1 MNLRCKSY
9 HQYGNELYQSP
20 TKTQYYC
27 QALVKTT
34 RLLEIDLFFSLKNF
48 NFLIFFS
55 ALVLLM
61 TVSVEV
67 FFYLFIQFIQCEQ
80 FKLFAKLIL
89 SVLIY
94 I

>member
-1 MNLRCKSY
+1 
-9 HQYGNELYQSP
+9 
-20 TKTQYYC
+20 
-27 QALVKTT
+27 
-34 RLLEIDLFFSLKNF
+34 
-48 NFLIFFS
+48 
-55 ALVLLM
+55 M